1 MLPSL
6 CVRQV
11 CRVLIILRRGSDNF
25 RGAGAEVHPMG

>member
-6 CVRQV
+6 RVRRV

-25 RGAGAEVHPMG
+25 PGADAEVHPMG